1 MKRTAPL
8 SRKTP
13 LRPGKPLQR
22 GGPIQTRTRLERGKR
37 VNPINRKRRAKLRA
51 QQFAEQA
58 ALCERLPCVFCGHPE
73 PSTPHHVVRRGMGG
87 VKGKDCDTVPAC
99 EECHDAIHQHGDSAR
114 PVEHGALSTLIH
126 NVLSLLAERPELLP
140 AVVPENGEENP

>member
-1 MKRTAPL
+1 MALT
-8 SRKTP
+8 RKTP

-22 GGPIQTRTRLERGKR
+22 GGPIQVRTRLERKTKLRQRNPKR
-37 VNPINRKRRAKLRA
+37 LAKLRA

-58 ALCERLPCVFCGHPE
+58 DICERLPCAFCGHPE

-99 EECHDAIHQHGDSAR
+99 EECHDAIHQRGDSAR
-114 PVEHGALSTLIH
+114 PVEHGALSTLLH
-126 NVLSLLAERPELLP
+126 NVLSLLT
-140 AVVPENGEENP
+140 GEEPEEDFDA